1 MSTNFG
7 KDILK
12 TERLFQLDVGGCERA
27 SDRVSEWPSEWGCD
41 NPRYIARQLAK
52 ASGWAKNYFNFFCH
66 EDFAL
71 PLETQIEA
79 FLVISYQI
87 SVDMVV
93 FNYGAD

>member
-27 SDRVSEWPSEWGCD
+27 SDRASESGCD

-52 ASGWAKNYFNFFCH
+52 ASGRAKNLQI
-66 EDFAL
+66 AL
-71 PLETQIEA
+71 EVEIKR
-79 FLVISYQI
+79 
-87 SVDMVV
+87 
-93 FNYGAD
+93 